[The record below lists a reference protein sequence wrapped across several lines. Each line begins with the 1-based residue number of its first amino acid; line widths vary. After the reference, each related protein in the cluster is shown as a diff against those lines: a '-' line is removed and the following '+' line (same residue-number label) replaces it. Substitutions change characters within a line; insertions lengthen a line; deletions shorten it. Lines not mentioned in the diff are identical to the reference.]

1 LNAEHGHAAS
11 NAAHGHAASD
21 AEHGRAASCC
31 AKPKSTAES
40 PAEST
45 AGTRH
50 HGSGT
55 VHHHGDSC
63 GHGHAGGHGHT
74 GAHGHH
80 HHGHAARTDAPVTTA
95 AKPGQWTCPMHP
107 EIVSDGPGDCP
118 ICGMA
123 LEPVMPTAEVEDTTR
138 AVRVK
143 FWTSVALTLPLLA
156 IAMGPHLFGWHY
168 TGAFAFAAPW
178 LQMLLA
184 TVVVGW
190 AGASFFARGWRSLS
204 PWRPNMYTLIALGTG
219 VAWAYSVL
227 AVLVPDAF
235 PAGFRDVHGRVGLY
249 FEAAA
254 VIVTLV
260 LLGEWLEQRARQNTG
275 AAIRALLSLAP
286 PTAVRI
292 DGEGREEEIP
302 LAHVHVGDRLRVR
315 PGAKIPTD
323 GVVLEGTS
331 SVDESMLTG
340 ESLPVNKKAGDR
352 VAGATVNQTGALVVR
367 ADRVGGDTLLQQIVQ
382 LVSQAQRSRA
392 PAQRLADRVAAWFVP
407 AVIAVAVLA
416 FVAWS
421 VLGPSPA
428 LSHALIAAVSV
439 LIIAC
444 PCALGLAT
452 PLSIMVSTGRGA
464 QLGVLFRDAAAIEAL
479 RDVDTLVLDKT
490 GTLTEG
496 RPQLVS
502 AVAAA
507 GTSDDELLQLA
518 GSLEQQSEHP
528 IARAIV
534 SAASTRGLALA
545 STADF
550 RSVTGEG
557 VTGTVSARAVAIG
570 NEALMASVSARI
582 PSDVQS
588 RTGELRRDGAS
599 VFFVALDGRYS
610 GLLAVADR
618 VKPTTPAAVR
628 ALKQAGLRLV
638 MLTGDH
644 EGTARRIADELGID
658 EVIANVRPEQ
668 KAATVQSLKAAGRRV
683 AMAGDGIND
692 APALAAADVGIAMGT
707 GTDVAMESAHV
718 TLVKGDL
725 SAILRARRLSADT
738 VRNIRQNLFF
748 AFVYNALG
756 VPLAAGL
763 LYPVTGWTLTPAFAA
778 AAMSLSSVS
787 VVLNALRLSRSA
799 SSE

>member
-1 LNAEHGHAAS
+1 
-11 NAAHGHAASD
+11 
-21 AEHGRAASCC
+21 
-31 AKPKSTAES
+31 
-40 PAEST
+40 
-45 AGTRH
+45 
-50 HGSGT
+50 
-55 VHHHGDSC
+55 
-63 GHGHAGGHGHT
+63 
-74 GAHGHH
+74 
-80 HHGHAARTDAPVTTA
+80 
-95 AKPGQWTCPMHP
+95 MHP
-107 EIVSDGPGDCP
+107 EIVLDAPGSCP

-123 LEPVMPTAEVEDTTR
+123 LEPVMPTVEVEDTTR
-138 AVRVK
+138 DVRVK
-143 FWTSVALTLPLLA
+143 FWASVALTLPLLA
-156 IAMGPHLFGWHY
+156 IAMGPHLFGWHLNP
-168 TGAFAFAAPW
+168 ALASAAPW
-178 LQMLLA
+178 IELFLA
-184 TVVVGW
+184 TIVVGW
-190 AGASFFARGWRSLS
+190 AGSSFFVRGWHSLK

-227 AVLVPDAF
+227 AVLVPDVF
-235 PAGFRDVHGRVGLY
+235 PVGFRTEDGRVGLY

-286 PTAVRI
+286 PTALRI
-292 DGEGREEEIP
+292 AANGQEEEIP

-315 PGAKIPTD
+315 PGSKIPTD
-323 GVVLEGTS
+323 GIVVDGS
-331 SVDESMLTG
+331 STVDESMLTG
-340 ESLPVNKKAGDR
+340 ESLPVDKKVGER
-352 VAGATVNQTGALVVR
+352 VAGATVNQTGTLVIS
-367 ADRVGGDTLLQQIVQ
+367 AEKVGGDTLLSQIVT

-392 PAQRLADRVAAWFVP
+392 PAQRLADKVAAWFVP
-407 AVIAVAVLA
+407 AVIAVAVAA
-416 FVAWS
+416 FIAWA

-464 QLGVLFRDAAAIEAL
+464 QLGVLFKDAAAIEAL

-496 RPQLVS
+496 RPQLS
-502 AVAAA
+502 TVAPVGRTEA
-507 GTSDDELLQLA
+507 ELLALA
-518 GSLEQQSEHP
+518 GSLEQSSEHP

-534 SAASTRGLALA
+534 NAAKSRGLELLQVE
-545 STADF
+545 SFD
-550 RSVTGEG
+550 SVTGQG
-557 VTGTVSARAVAIG
+557 VRGRVAGRAVAIG
-570 NEALMASVSARI
+570 NATLMAGVRAPVPAHAESEA
-582 PSDVQS
+582 
-588 RTGELRRDGAS
+588 TGLRGRGAS
-599 VFFVALDGRYS
+599 VFYVAVDGGFA
-610 GLLAVADR
+610 GLIAVGDS
-618 VKPTTPAAVR
+618 VKVTTPAAIA
-628 ALKQAGLRLV
+628 ALKAAGLRLV

-644 EGTARRIADELGID
+644 QATAEHIGRELAID
-658 EVIANVRPEQ
+658 EVIAGVRPEQ
-668 KAATVQSLKAAGRRV
+668 KADTIARLKSAGRRV

-725 SAILRARRLSADT
+725 TAILRARRLSADT

-756 VPLAAGL
+756 VPLAAGV
-763 LYPVTGWTLTPAFAA
+763 LYPFTGWTLTPAFAA

-787 VVLNALRLSRSA
+787 VVLNALRLSRSG
-799 SSE
+799 SQ

>member
-1 LNAEHGHAAS
+1 MNTEHHAAS
-11 NAAHGHAASD
+11 
-21 AEHGRAASCC
+21 SCC
-31 AKPKSTAES
+31 AAKTGPHGHGAAVHGRE
-40 PAEST
+40 
-45 AGTRH
+45 GHVDGH
-50 HGSGT
+50 H
-55 VHHHGDSC
+55 
-63 GHGHAGGHGHT
+63 GHGHADRAGT
-74 GAHGHH
+74 S
-80 HHGHAARTDAPVTTA
+80 AATA

-107 EIVSDGPGDCP
+107 EIVRDGPGDCP

-123 LEPVMPTAEVEDTTR
+123 LEPVVPTTEVADTTR
-138 AVRVK
+138 EVRLK
-143 FWTSVALTLPLLA
+143 FWTSVALTIPLLA
-156 IAMGPHLFGWHY
+156 IAMGPHLFGWHFD
-168 TGAFAFAAPW
+168 GALATAAPW
-178 LQMLLA
+178 LELVLA

-190 AGASFFARGWRSLS
+190 AGSSFFVRGWRSLR

-227 AVLVPDAF
+227 AVLVPGAF
-235 PAGFRDVHGRVGLY
+235 PAGFRTEDGRVGLY

-286 PTAVRI
+286 PTALRI
-292 DGEGREEEIP
+292 GPDGQEEEIP

-315 PGAKIPTD
+315 PGSKIPTD
-323 GVVLEGTS
+323 GVVVEGAS
-331 SVDESMLTG
+331 AIDESMLTG
-340 ESLPVNKKAGDR
+340 ESLPVDKKVGDR
-352 VAGATVNQTGALVVR
+352 LAGATVNQTGTLVMR
-367 ADRVGGDTLLQQIVQ
+367 ADKVGGDTLLSQIVQ

-392 PAQRLADRVAAWFVP
+392 PAQRLADKVSAWFVP
-407 AVIAVAVLA
+407 SVIVVAIVA
-416 FVAWS
+416 FGAWS
-421 VLGPSPA
+421 VLGPTPA

-464 QLGVLFRDAAAIEAL
+464 QLGVLFKDAAAIEAL

-496 RPQLVS
+496 RPRLSTVT
-502 AVAAA
+502 AA
-507 GTSDDELLQLA
+507 GLGEDELLSLA
-518 GSLEQQSEHP
+518 ASLEQSSEHP

-534 SAASTRGLALA
+534 NAAEERGLALA
-545 STADF
+545 PVEMFESI
-550 RSVTGEG
+550 TGQG
-557 VTGTVSARAVAIG
+557 VTGNVGGRSLAIG
-570 NEALMASVSARI
+570 NAALMSGLAEAVPPESETEA
-582 PSDVQS
+582 
-588 RTGELRRDGAS
+588 TALRGRGAS
-599 VFFVALDGRYS
+599 VFYVAVDGRFA

-618 VKPTTPAAVR
+618 VKASTPAAIS
-628 ALKQAGLRLV
+628 ALKTAGLRLV

-644 EGTARRIADELGID
+644 QATAAQIGRELGID
-658 EVIANVRPEQ
+658 EVIADVRPEQ
-668 KAATVQSLKAAGRRV
+668 KASTIVRLKSEGRRV

-718 TLVKGDL
+718 TLVKGEL
-725 SAILRARRLSADT
+725 GAILRARRLSADT

-756 VPLAAGL
+756 VPLAAGV
-763 LYPVTGWTLTPAFAA
+763 LYPFMGWTLTPAFAA

-787 VVLNALRLSRSA
+787 VVLNALRLSRSVG
-799 SSE
+799 

>member
-1 LNAEHGHAAS
+1 
-11 NAAHGHAASD
+11 
-21 AEHGRAASCC
+21 
-31 AKPKSTAES
+31 
-40 PAEST
+40 
-45 AGTRH
+45 
-50 HGSGT
+50 
-55 VHHHGDSC
+55 
-63 GHGHAGGHGHT
+63 
-74 GAHGHH
+74 
-80 HHGHAARTDAPVTTA
+80 
-95 AKPGQWTCPMHP
+95 MHP
-107 EIVSDGPGDCP
+107 EIVRDGPGDCP

-123 LEPVMPTAEVEDTTR
+123 LEPVVPTAEVEDTTR

-156 IAMGPHLFGWHY
+156 IAMGPHLFGWHLE
-168 TGAFAFAAPW
+168 GVLASAAPW
-178 LQMLLA
+178 AEMLLA
-184 TVVVGW
+184 TIVVGW
-190 AGASFFARGWRSLS
+190 AGASFFVRGWRSLK

-227 AVLVPDAF
+227 AVLTPDAF
-235 PAGFRDVHGRVGLY
+235 PAGFRNEDGQVGLY

-286 PTAVRI
+286 PTAVRVG
-292 DGEGREEEIP
+292 DRGQEEEIP
-302 LAHVHVGDRLRVR
+302 LAHVHVGDHLRVR
-315 PGAKIPTD
+315 PGSKIPTD
-323 GVVLEGTS
+323 GVVLSGAS
-331 SVDESMLTG
+331 AVDESMLTG
-340 ESLPVNKKAGDR
+340 ESLPVDKKVGDR
-352 VAGATVNQTGALVVR
+352 VAGATVNQTGTLVVR
-367 ADRVGGDTLLQQIVQ
+367 AEKVGRDTLLSQIVH

-407 AVIAVAVLA
+407 AVIAVAVVA
-416 FVAWS
+416 FIAWA

-464 QLGVLFRDAAAIEAL
+464 QIGVLFKDAAAIEAL

-496 RPQLVS
+496 RPRLS
-502 AVAAA
+502 AVAGAP
-507 GTSDDELLQLA
+507 GTSEDELLQLA
-518 GSLEQQSEHP
+518 ASLEQQSEHP
-528 IARAIV
+528 IARALV
-534 SAASTRGLALA
+534 AGAAVRGLRFAPA
-545 STADF
+545 TDF
-550 RSVTGEG
+550 RSVTGQG
-557 VTGTVSARAVAIG
+557 VTGKVSGRAVAIG
-570 NEALMASVSARI
+570 NESLMASVNAGIPTEVQAQARE
-582 PSDVQS
+582 V
-588 RTGELRRDGAS
+588 REDGAS
-599 VFFVALDGRYS
+599 VFFVALEGRYA

-618 VKPTTPAAVR
+618 VKPTTPDAVR
-628 ALKQAGLRLV
+628 ALKEAGLRLV

-658 EVIANVRPEQ
+658 QVIANVRPEQ
-668 KAATVQSLKAAGRRV
+668 KASTVQSLKAAGRKV

-707 GTDVAMESAHV
+707 GTDVAIESAHV

-725 SAILRARRLSADT
+725 GAILRARRLSADT
-738 VRNIRQNLFF
+738 VKNIRQNLFF
-748 AFVYNALG
+748 AFVYNSLG

-763 LYPVTGWTLTPAFAA
+763 LYPLTGWTLTPAFAA

-787 VVLNALRLSRSA
+787 VVLNALRLSRSVR
-799 SSE
+799 

>member
-1 LNAEHGHAAS
+1 
-11 NAAHGHAASD
+11 
-21 AEHGRAASCC
+21 
-31 AKPKSTAES
+31 
-40 PAEST
+40 
-45 AGTRH
+45 
-50 HGSGT
+50 
-55 VHHHGDSC
+55 
-63 GHGHAGGHGHT
+63 
-74 GAHGHH
+74 
-80 HHGHAARTDAPVTTA
+80 
-95 AKPGQWTCPMHP
+95 MHP

-123 LEPVMPTAEVEDTTR
+123 LEPVVPTAKVEDTTR
-138 AVRVK
+138 EVRVR
-143 FWTSVALTLPLLA
+143 FRSSVALTVPLLA
-156 IAMGPHLFGWHY
+156 IAMGPHLFGWHFH
-168 TGAFAFAAPW
+168 GALAAAAPW
-178 LQMLLA
+178 LELVLA
-184 TVVVGW
+184 TMVVGW
-190 AGASFFARGWRSLS
+190 GGASFFARGWRSLR

-227 AVLVPDAF
+227 AVLMPGAF
-235 PAGFRDVHGRVGLY
+235 PAGFRGEDGRVGLY

-286 PTAVRI
+286 PTALRL
-292 DGEGREEEIP
+292 GPEGSEEEIP

-323 GVVLEGTS
+323 GVVIEGES
-331 SVDESMLTG
+331 AVDESMLTG
-340 ESLPVNKKAGDR
+340 ESLPVDRTVGDR
-352 VAGATVNQTGALVVR
+352 VAGATVNQTGTLVIR
-367 ADRVGGDTLLQQIVQ
+367 AERVGSDTLLAQIVH

-392 PAQRLADRVAAWFVP
+392 PAQRLADQVAAWFVP

-416 FVAWS
+416 FVAWA

-452 PLSIMVSTGRGA
+452 PLSIMVATGRGA

-479 RDVDTLVLDKT
+479 RGVDTLVLDKT

-496 RPQLVS
+496 RPQLSRVS
-502 AVAAA
+502 PSGA
-507 GTSDDELLQLA
+507 TDIELLALA
-518 GSLEQQSEHP
+518 ASLEQSSEHP

-534 SAASTRGLALA
+534 TAARDRGIALR
-545 STADF
+545 TADSF
-550 RSVTGEG
+550 ESVTGQG
-557 VTGTVSARAVAIG
+557 VRGRIDGRSVAIG
-570 NEALMASVSARI
+570 NAALLASARASI
-582 PSDVQS
+582 PEDAEMEA
-588 RTGELRRDGAS
+588 RTLRERGAS
-599 VFFVALDGRYS
+599 VFYVAIDDRFA
-610 GLLAVADR
+610 GLLAVADK
-618 VKPTTPAAVR
+618 VKTTTPAAIA
-628 ALKQAGLRLV
+628 ALKAAGLRLV

-644 EGTARRIADELGID
+644 QATAEQIGRELGID
-658 EVIANVRPEQ
+658 DVIAGVRPEQ
-668 KAATVQSLKAAGRRV
+668 KVATIARLQTEGRRV

-725 SAILRARRLSADT
+725 GAIVRARRLSTAT

-756 VPLAAGL
+756 VPLAAGVL
-763 LYPVTGWTLTPAFAA
+763 FPFTGWTLTPAFAA

-787 VVLNALRLSRSA
+787 VVLNALRLARSA
-799 SSE
+799 S

>member
-1 LNAEHGHAAS
+1 
-11 NAAHGHAASD
+11 
-21 AEHGRAASCC
+21 
-31 AKPKSTAES
+31 
-40 PAEST
+40 
-45 AGTRH
+45 
-50 HGSGT
+50 
-55 VHHHGDSC
+55 
-63 GHGHAGGHGHT
+63 
-74 GAHGHH
+74 
-80 HHGHAARTDAPVTTA
+80 
-95 AKPGQWTCPMHP
+95 MHP
-107 EIVSDGPGDCP
+107 EVVRDGPGSCP

-123 LEPVMPTAEVEDTTR
+123 LEPVLPGVEVEDTTR
-138 AVRVK
+138 EVRVK
-143 FWTSVALTLPLLA
+143 FWASVALTLPLLA
-156 IAMGPHLFGWHY
+156 IAMGPHLFGWHF
-168 TGAFAFAAPW
+168 GEPLASAAPW
-178 LQMLLA
+178 LELVLA

-190 AGASFFARGWRSLS
+190 AGASFFVRGARSLR

-227 AVLVPDAF
+227 AVLVPETF
-235 PAGFRDVHGRVGLY
+235 PAGFRDAEGRVGLY

-260 LLGEWLEQRARQNTG
+260 LLGEWLEQRARRNTG

-292 DGEGREEEIP
+292 GPDGVEEEVP

-323 GVVLEGTS
+323 GVVLEGAS

-340 ESLPVNKKAGDR
+340 ESLPVDKAAGDR
-352 VAGATVNQTGALVVR
+352 VAGATVNQTGTLVLR
-367 ADRVGGDTLLQQIVQ
+367 AEKVAGDTLLAQIVQ
-382 LVSQAQRSRA
+382 LVSRAQRSRA

-407 AVIAVAVLA
+407 AVIVVAVLA
-416 FVAWS
+416 FVAWATF
-421 VLGPSPA
+421 GPSPA
-428 LSHALIAAVSV
+428 LAHALIAAVSV

-464 QLGVLFRDAAAIEAL
+464 QLGVLFKDAAAIEAL
-479 RDVDTLVLDKT
+479 REVDTLVLDKT

-496 RPQLVS
+496 RPQLTTVR
-502 AVAAA
+502 AVERDEAALL
-507 GTSDDELLQLA
+507 ELA
-518 GSLEQQSEHP
+518 ASLEQSSEHP

-534 SAASTRGLALA
+534 RAARERELRLAPV
-545 STADF
+545 TAF
-550 RSVTGEG
+550 ESVTGQG
-557 VTGTVSARAVAIG
+557 VRGAVDGHSVAVG
-570 NEALMASVSARI
+570 NDALMAAAGTAVPPDAASEA
-582 PSDVQS
+582 DA
-588 RTGELRRDGAS
+588 LRAGGAS
-599 VFFVALDGRYS
+599 VFFVAVEGRYA

-618 VKPTTPAAVR
+618 VKASTPAAVA
-628 ALKQAGLRLV
+628 ALRHAGLRLV

-644 EGTARRIADELGID
+644 AATAERIGRELGID
-658 EVIANVRPEQ
+658 EVLAGVRPEQ
-668 KAATVQSLKAAGRRV
+668 KAATIERLKAEGRRV

-725 SAILRARRLSADT
+725 GAILRARRLSGDT
-738 VRNIRQNLFF
+738 VRNVRQNLFF

-756 VPLAAGL
+756 VPLAAGV

-787 VVLNALRLSRSA
+787 VVLNALRLA
-799 SSE
+799 HSSGRDPGRLGGD

>member
-1 LNAEHGHAAS
+1 MLAEI
-11 NAAHGHAASD
+11 
-21 AEHGRAASCC
+21 
-31 AKPKSTAES
+31 
-40 PAEST
+40 
-45 AGTRH
+45 
-50 HGSGT
+50 
-55 VHHHGDSC
+55 VL
-63 GHGHAGGHGHT
+63 
-74 GAHGHH
+74 
-80 HHGHAARTDAPVTTA
+80 DAP
-95 AKPGQWTCPMHP
+95 G
-107 EIVSDGPGDCP
+107 SCP

-123 LEPVMPTAEVEDTTR
+123 LEPVMPTVEVEDTTR
-138 AVRVK
+138 DVRVK
-143 FWTSVALTLPLLA
+143 FWASVALTLPLLA
-156 IAMGPHLFGWHY
+156 IAMGPHLFGWHLNP
-168 TGAFAFAAPW
+168 ALASAAPW
-178 LQMLLA
+178 IELFLA
-184 TVVVGW
+184 TIVVGW
-190 AGASFFARGWRSLS
+190 AGSSFFVRGWHSLK

-227 AVLVPDAF
+227 AVLVPDVF
-235 PAGFRDVHGRVGLY
+235 PVGFRTEDGRVGLY

-286 PTAVRI
+286 PTALRI
-292 DGEGREEEIP
+292 AANGQEEEIP

-315 PGAKIPTD
+315 PGSKIPTD
-323 GVVLEGTS
+323 GIVVDGS
-331 SVDESMLTG
+331 STVDESMLTG
-340 ESLPVNKKAGDR
+340 ESLPVDKKVGDR
-352 VAGATVNQTGALVVR
+352 VAGATVNQTGTLVIS
-367 ADRVGGDTLLQQIVQ
+367 AEKVGGDTLLSQIVN

-392 PAQRLADRVAAWFVP
+392 PAQRLADKVAAWFVP
-407 AVIAVAVLA
+407 AVIAVAVAA
-416 FVAWS
+416 FIAWA

-464 QLGVLFRDAAAIEAL
+464 QLGVLFKDAAAIEAL

-496 RPQLVS
+496 RPQLS
-502 AVAAA
+502 TVAPVGRTEA
-507 GTSDDELLQLA
+507 ELLALA
-518 GSLEQQSEHP
+518 GSLEQSSEHP

-534 SAASTRGLALA
+534 NAAKSRGLELLQVE
-545 STADF
+545 SFD
-550 RSVTGEG
+550 SVTGQG
-557 VTGTVSARAVAIG
+557 VRGRVAGRAVAIG
-570 NEALMASVSARI
+570 NATLMAGVRAPVPAHAESEA
-582 PSDVQS
+582 
-588 RTGELRRDGAS
+588 TGLRGRGAS
-599 VFFVALDGRYS
+599 VFYVAVDGGFA
-610 GLLAVADR
+610 GLIAVGDS
-618 VKPTTPAAVR
+618 VKVTTPAAIA
-628 ALKQAGLRLV
+628 ALKAAGLRLV

-644 EGTARRIADELGID
+644 QATAEHIGRELAID
-658 EVIANVRPEQ
+658 EVIAGVRPEQ
-668 KAATVQSLKAAGRRV
+668 KADTIARLKSAGRRV

-725 SAILRARRLSADT
+725 TAILRARRLSADT

-756 VPLAAGL
+756 VPLAAGV
-763 LYPVTGWTLTPAFAA
+763 LYPFTGWTLTPAFAA

-787 VVLNALRLSRSA
+787 VVLNALRLSRSG
-799 SSE
+799 SQ

>member
-1 LNAEHGHAAS
+1 MHAEHVHAKSSSGHS
-11 NAAHGHAASD
+11 CHGPGHAAHGHEQHHLHHAA
-21 AEHGRAASCC
+21 APAA
-31 AKPKSTAES
+31 AAQPTDV
-40 PAEST
+40 
-45 AGTRH
+45 H
-50 HGSGT
+50 HGT
-55 VHHHGDSC
+55 
-63 GHGHAGGHGHT
+63 AP
-74 GAHGHH
+74 AL
-80 HHGHAARTDAPVTTA
+80 TD

-107 EIVSDGPGDCP
+107 EIVRDEPGSCP

-123 LEPVMPTAEVEDTTR
+123 LEPLMPTAEVEDTTR
-138 AVRVK
+138 EVRIK
-143 FWTSVALTLPLLA
+143 FWSSVALTLPLLA
-156 IAMGPHLFGWHY
+156 IAMGPHLFGWHFH
-168 TGAFAFAAPW
+168 GIFAVAAPW
-178 LQMLLA
+178 LELALA
-184 TVVVGW
+184 TIVVGW
-190 AGASFFARGWRSLS
+190 AGSSFFVRGWRSLK
-204 PWRPNMYTLIALGTG
+204 PWRPNMYTLISLGTG

-227 AVLVPDAF
+227 AVLIPDAF
-235 PAGFRDVHGRVGLY
+235 PAGFRDQSGRVGLY

-286 PTAVRI
+286 PTALRI
-292 DGEGREEEIP
+292 GSSGDEEEIP

-323 GVVLEGTS
+323 GVVLEGAS

-340 ESLPVNKKAGDR
+340 ESLPVDKMVGDR
-352 VAGATVNQTGALVVR
+352 VAGATVNQTGTLVVR
-367 ADRVGGDTLLQQIVQ
+367 AAKVGGDTLLAQIVH

-392 PAQRLADRVAAWFVP
+392 PAQRLADQVAAWFVP
-407 AVIAVAVLA
+407 TVIAIAAAA
-416 FVAWS
+416 FTAWAL
-421 VLGPSPA
+421 LGPSPA

-452 PLSIMVSTGRGA
+452 PLSIMVATGRGA
-464 QLGVLFRDAAAIEAL
+464 QLGVLFKDAAAIEAL

-496 RPQLVS
+496 RPRLSAVNVATGGS
-502 AVAAA
+502 EDELLAVAA
-507 GTSDDELLQLA
+507 
-518 GSLEQQSEHP
+518 SLEQSSEHP

-534 SAASTRGLALA
+534 AAGRERQLALQPVE
-545 STADF
+545 SF
-550 RSVTGEG
+550 ESITGQG
-557 VTGTVSARAVAIG
+557 VRGRVGGRAVAIG
-570 NEALMASVSARI
+570 NAALMSGVGAALSPEAEANADALR
-582 PSDVQS
+582 S
-588 RTGELRRDGAS
+588 RGAS
-599 VFFVALDGRYS
+599 VFYVAVDQRYA
-610 GLLAVADR
+610 GLLAVADQ
-618 VKPTTPAAVR
+618 VKATTPKAIA
-628 ALKQAGLRLV
+628 ALKAAGLRLV

-644 EGTARRIADELGID
+644 QSTAEQIGRELAID

-668 KAATVQSLKAAGRRV
+668 KSATIARLKAEGRRV

-725 SAILRARRLSADT
+725 GAILRARQLSAAT
-738 VRNIRQNLFF
+738 VQNIRQNLFF

-756 VPLAAGL
+756 VPLAAGV

-787 VVLNALRLSRSA
+787 VVLNALRLSRSVR
-799 SSE
+799 

>member
-1 LNAEHGHAAS
+1 
-11 NAAHGHAASD
+11 
-21 AEHGRAASCC
+21 
-31 AKPKSTAES
+31 
-40 PAEST
+40 
-45 AGTRH
+45 
-50 HGSGT
+50 
-55 VHHHGDSC
+55 
-63 GHGHAGGHGHT
+63 
-74 GAHGHH
+74 
-80 HHGHAARTDAPVTTA
+80 
-95 AKPGQWTCPMHP
+95 MHP
-107 EIVSDGPGDCP
+107 EIVQDGPGDCP

-138 AVRVK
+138 EVRVK

-156 IAMGPHLFGWHY
+156 IAMGPHAFGWHFE
-168 TGAFAFAAPW
+168 GALAHAAPW
-178 LQMLLA
+178 LEMLLA
-184 TVVVGW
+184 TIVVGW
-190 AGASFFARGWRSLS
+190 AGASFFVRGWRSLR

-235 PAGFRDVHGRVGLY
+235 PAGFRNEDGRVGLY

-292 DGEGREEEIP
+292 DDGGSEQEIP

-315 PGAKIPTD
+315 PGSKIPTD
-323 GVVLEGTS
+323 GVVLDGAST
-331 SVDESMLTG
+331 VDESMLTG
-340 ESLPVNKKAGDR
+340 ESLPVDKKPGDR
-352 VAGATVNQTGALVVR
+352 VAGATVNQTGTLVVR
-367 ADRVGGDTLLQQIVQ
+367 AEKVGGDTLLSQIVH

-392 PAQRLADRVAAWFVP
+392 PAQRLADKVAAWFVP
-407 AVIAVAVLA
+407 AVVAVAVVA
-416 FVAWS
+416 FVAWA

-464 QLGVLFRDAAAIEAL
+464 QLGVLFKDAAAIEAL

-496 RPQLVS
+496 RPRLS
-502 AVAAA
+502 AAA
-507 GTSDDELLQLA
+507 GANGTSDDELLQLA
-518 GSLEQQSEHP
+518 ASLEQQSEHP
-528 IARAIV
+528 IARAIE
-534 SAASTRGLALA
+534 SAASDRGLSL
-545 STADF
+545 TTPTTF
-550 RSVTGEG
+550 QSVTGQG
-557 VTGTVSARAVAIG
+557 VTGTVSGRSVAIG
-570 NEALMASVSARI
+570 NDALMAAVNARV
-582 PSDVQS
+582 PGDVQAHAQDV
-588 RTGELRRDGAS
+588 RNEGAS
-599 VFFVALDGRYS
+599 VFFVALDGRYA

-618 VKPTTPAAVR
+618 VKASTPDAIR
-628 ALKQAGLRLV
+628 ALKSAGLRLV

-668 KAATVQSLKAAGRRV
+668 KASTVQSLKAEGRKV

-725 SAILRARRLSADT
+725 GAILRARRLSSDT
-738 VRNIRQNLFF
+738 VKNIRQNLFF

-787 VVLNALRLSRSA
+787 VVLNALRLSRSVR
-799 SSE
+799 